1 MKHLKWT
8 FWFVAGLLSQV
19 SGIVWKW
26 FWDTAIPFVMKHA
39 GKLLKL
45 AISKLSTFF
54 GWIIALAIKHLMKLM
69 TGGYGLSAAL
79 IFDGILVLLMAVL
92 VLMPQGNKDAAFVGM
107 IGALSGIAG
116 FLLIPAKKIHG
127 GVGGK

>member
-1 MKHLKWT
+1 MKHLERA
-8 FWFVAGLLSQV
+8 FWFMVRV
-19 SGIVWKW
+19 VTMISGIVWKW
-26 FWDTAIPFVMKHA
+26 LRNTAVPFITKHA
-39 GKLLKL
+39 GKLLGL
-45 AISKLSTFF
+45 AMSKLSTFF